1 MRGTWCWLGFAL
13 GVGAAHA
20 QEVRSLSVDEALRQA
35 AEAAAANRARAARE
49 LQVARVRLALLP
61 LLPFEGISG
70 TGSFF

>member
-20 QEVRSLSVDEALRQA
+20 QEVRSLSVDEALLQA
-35 AEAAAANRARAARE
+35 AAAAANRARAARE